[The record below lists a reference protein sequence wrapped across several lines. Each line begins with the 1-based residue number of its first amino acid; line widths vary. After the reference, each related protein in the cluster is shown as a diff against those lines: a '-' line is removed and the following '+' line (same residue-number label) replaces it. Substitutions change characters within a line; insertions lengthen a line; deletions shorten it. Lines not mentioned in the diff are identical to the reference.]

1 MVLLDDGGQIW
12 RSVGT
17 NLDCAAEAAEYLVD
31 LFDTCAIGATLVDY
45 DPQWNAIV

>member
-1 MVLLDDGGQIW
+1 MVLLDDVVQIF
-12 RSVGT
+12 RPDCT
-17 NLDCAAEAAEYLVD
+17 DLDCAAEAAEYLVD